1 LVKMT
6 KRNIKVKSLL
16 AKWLLISTLFVG
28 IFGFSGSAGQSSFQQ
43 QKTQTEFLFSN
54 NVRSGG
60 RFANYKLSA
69 VYSRSALATVG
80 VVHRNAILTYGRLLK
95 VRFDL
100 LSRQPVFVSTCC
112 LFRHVKTIPQSSGED
127 ISAFLIG

>member
-1 LVKMT
+1 MVRMT

-28 IFGFSGSAGQSSFQQ
+28 LFGFSGLAGQSSFQQ

-54 NVRSGG
+54 KLRSGG
-60 RFANYKLSA
+60 RVANYKLS
-69 VYSRSALATVG
+69 VIHPQNALAPTSVFN
-80 VVHRNAILTYGRLLK
+80 RNAILTYGRLLK
-95 VRFDL
+95 VRFDH

-127 ISAFLIG
+127 ITAFLIG